1 MALLEM
7 QAEPKKGSVRGRES
21 RNQTLNTKL
30 TVAEFAE
37 LEAVSRAESKAPGE
51 WLRDAAL
58 GVARLGQRDDKMM
71 VLLTEIVGVQ
81 LLLMNVLKPIATGQP
96 LSGTAFDNIVAGV
109 HKLKQ
114 PVACKLVQ
122 EGK

>member
-7 QAEPKKGSVRGRES
+7 QAERKKGGVRGRES
-21 RNQTLNTKL
+21 RNQTLTTKL
-30 TVAEFAE
+30 TCAEFAE

-58 GVARLGQRDDKMM
+58 SFARQGQSDDRMM

-81 LLLMNVLKPIATGQP
+81 LLLMNVLKPIAIGQP
-96 LSGTAFDNIVAGV
+96 LTAAAFDSLVAEV

-114 PVACKLVQ
+114 SVAHKLVQ
-122 EGK
+122 EK

>member
-58 GVARLGQRDDKMM
+58 SVARQGQRNDKMM

-96 LSGTAFDNIVAGV
+96 LTAAAFDDIVAEV
-109 HKLKQ
+109 HKLK
-114 PVACKLVQ
+114 
-122 EGK
+122 

>member
-1 MALLEM
+1 VALLEM
-7 QAEPKKGSVRGRES
+7 QAERKKGSVRGRES
-21 RNQTLNTKL
+21 RNQTLTTKL
-30 TVAEFAE
+30 TGAELAE
-37 LEAVSRAESKAPGE
+37 LETISRAEGKATGE

-58 GVARLGQRDDKMM
+58 SVARQQQGNDRAM

-81 LLLMNVLKPIATGQP
+81 LLLMNTLKPIVTGQP
-96 LSGTAFDNIVAGV
+96 LTSAAFDNIVAEV

-114 PVACKLVQ
+114 SVARKLVQ

>member
-1 MALLEM
+1 MPLLEM
-7 QAEPKKGSVRGRES
+7 QAERKKGGVRGRES
-21 RNQTLNTKL
+21 RNQTLTTKL
-30 TVAEFAE
+30 TCVEFAE
-37 LEAVSRAESKAPGE
+37 LEAASRAESKAPGE

-58 GVARLGQRDDKMM
+58 SIARQGQSDDRMM

-81 LLLMNVLKPIATGQP
+81 LLLMNVLKPVATDKP
-96 LSGTAFDNIVAGV
+96 LTETAFDNVVSEV

-114 PVACKLVQ
+114 SVARKLVM